1 MCKESRFLC
10 RGSVYSRLQNRQ
22 SFHCLIHMCAN
33 LGAWKHW
40 QPLLWKLFSLLRDLG
55 SQWLWR
61 LAIPSKSARSR
72 PGLRADLCVLL
83 ESIGCVQL
91 AWELESS
98 AAALPVSSGFNKES
112 HLYSLLQPNP
122 VSNLSQGTLQIYYF
136 FADSKCLDGF

>member
-1 MCKESRFLC
+1 MKALAAAALEVVLTSEGF
-10 RGSVYSRLQNRQ
+10 RQ
-22 SFHCLIHMCAN
+22 PVLVEVGNPF
-33 LGAWKHW
+33 
-40 QPLLWKLFSLLRDLG
+40 Q
-55 SQWLWR
+55 
-61 LAIPSKSARSR
+61 SARSR